1 MGDYGIAAVNATNS
15 VKSGQHQS
23 PVTAW
28 QVAVSAQFPTSQ
40 SSQGK
45 SCPRGAYLGLC
56 ETGLVD
62 GIPAGNYTNSQ
73 KNKSYAVSALNQL
86 CINSSLA
93 SNPNALWI
101 AAGCPNIRQNNQM
114 DVVIALWNAGLL
126 KCPSNND
133 SQQSSA
139 PDCHSATLHGN
150 R

>member
-1 MGDYGIAAVNATNS
+1 MGDYGIAAVNATTI

-28 QVAVSAQFPTSQ
+28 QAAVSAQFPASQ
-40 SSQGK
+40 SSQRK

-56 ETGLVD
+56 ETGLVS
-62 GIPAGNYTNSQ
+62 GIPVGNYTNSQ

-86 CINSSLA
+86 CINPSLA
-93 SNPNALWI
+93 SNPNNLWK
-101 AAGCPNIRQNNQM
+101 AAGCPNIKQNNQM
-114 DVVIALWNAGLL
+114 DVVIALWNARLL
-126 KCPSNND
+126 KCPSNG

-139 PDCHSATLHGN
+139 PDCHSAALHGN